1 MNPFASFAFNAT
13 DPDESQESGEDD
25 ACDEE
30 EKKEQ
35 ACDKGSVD
43 TASEN
48 DGKVRFIS
56 GKAGRCVNGILIDYM
71 FIPPPPR
78 QTNTADTS
86 ACNSSAHSA
95 NLPPSKPSNS
105 ASGVDALAS
114 NPLDLPHAY
123 NPRCATRRN

>member
-25 ACDEE
+25 ASDEE

-78 QTNTADTS
+78 QTNTADMS
-86 ACNSSAHSA
+86 PCNSSARPTNPDPCNPA
-95 NLPPSKPSNS
+95 NPESL
-105 ASGVDALAS
+105 DACTS
-114 NPLDLPHAY
+114 HNHA
-123 NPRCATRRN
+123 N

>member
-25 ACDEE
+25 TCDEE

-35 ACDKGSVD
+35 VCDKGQRSVD

-48 DGKVRFIS
+48 DGKVRVIS
-56 GKAGRCVNGILIDYM
+56 GRAGRCVNGILIDYM

-78 QTNTADTS
+78 QINTADTS
-86 ACNSSAHSA
+86 PGNSSAR
-95 NLPPSKPSNS
+95 PP
-105 ASGVDALAS
+105 
-114 NPLDLPHAY
+114 NPDLCSPT
-123 NPRCATRRN
+123 NPENFVSCTSRDRTTQRTQTQTCL